1 MEAFA
6 LEVFLYVLV
15 STLSLLI
22 EVLFVLMFIRAIF
35 SWFPTENPGKLQRIV
50 FHMTEPVISPVRKFL
65 WRMGWFQG
73 LPFDMSFM
81 FTYLLLGILQFALM
95 FVTL

>member
-1 MEAFA
+1 MAIFM
-6 LEVFLYVLV
+6 YVLV

-35 SWFPTENPGKLQRIV
+35 SWFPTESPGKLQLIIY
-50 FHMTEPVISPVRKFL
+50 HMTEPVIAPVRKFL

-73 LPFDMSFM
+73 LPIDMSFM
-81 FTYLLLGILQFALM
+81 VTYLLLGLLQFALM
-95 FVTL
+95 FAMV